1 MQKNLKVDQLSI
13 NIYEDKY
20 QLGKAAADVA
30 EKCISSA
37 IREHGKAVIILATG
51 ASQFEFLDSL
61 TKRNLDWDKVVAFHL
76 DEYVG
81 ISDTHPASFRLY
93 LRNRIIE
100 KVGIGTYYPIE
111 GDNQDVEQE
120 CKRLDEIFSQ
130 YTVDVAFVGIG
141 ENGHLAFNEPPAS
154 FDDKQSFKIIELD
167 VKSRRQQMGEGWFK
181 TLDQVPEK
189 AITMTIPAITK
200 SKAIIC
206 TVPDARK
213 AEAVKKTL
221 SNDVSPEFP
230 ASILRQHPDTSLFL
244 DIDSAS
250 LLDDLLPGT
259 F

>member
-1 MQKNLKVDQLSI
+1 MQNNFKVDQLSI
-13 NIYEDKY
+13 YIYKDKY
-20 QLGKAAADVA
+20 QLGKAAADAA
-30 EKCISSA
+30 EKYISNA
-37 IREHGKAVIILATG
+37 IKERGEAVIILATG

-61 TKRNLDWDKVVAFHL
+61 TKRNLNWNKVVAFHL

-100 KVGIGTYYPIE
+100 KVGIGTYYLIE

-154 FDDKQSFKIIELD
+154 FDDKQSYKIIELD
-167 VKSRRQQMGEGWFK
+167 VKSRRQQMGEGWFN

-189 AITMTIPAITK
+189 AITMTIPAIMK

>member
-1 MQKNLKVDQLSI
+1 MQNNFKVDQLSI
-13 NIYEDKY
+13 YIYKDKY
-20 QLGKAAADVA
+20 QLGKAAADKA
-30 EKCISSA
+30 EKYISNA
-37 IREHGKAVIILATG
+37 IRERGKAVIILATG

-61 TKRNLDWDKVVAFHL
+61 TKRNLNWNKVVAFHL

-93 LRNRIIE
+93 LRERIIE
-100 KVGIGTYYPIE
+100 KVGIGTYYLIE

-154 FDDKQSFKIIELD
+154 FDDKQSYRIIELD
-167 VKSRRQQMGEGWFK
+167 VKSRRQQMGEGWFNK
-181 TLDQVPEK
+181 LDEVPEK
-189 AITMTIPAITK
+189 AITMTIPAIMK